1 LKLPAIATTDETWH
15 VRSGRVVRRP
25 KEPLAPGIES
35 FEQLYDRMLDIGAY
49 NFGAQYQQTPFVH
62 MNDGEVR
69 GGCFAGPDDPCG
81 FPGRWF
87 GTISER
93 RIMAYEVFGL
103 GDHHP
108 AAPPQRLS
116 LEEFARSLE
125 CAQAHA
131 RSREDD
137 E

>member
-1 LKLPAIATTDETWH
+1 
-15 VRSGRVVRRP
+15 
-25 KEPLAPGIES
+25 
-35 FEQLYDRMLDIGAY
+35 
-49 NFGAQYQQTPFVH
+49 